1 MKKYTTVKT
10 VMKTHK
16 VKWAYKFILVLFI
29 LSLFQGWIFFHPTE
43 LDSATLT
50 SAKDLLENSRLSY
63 STTLNGDHSI
73 GATTIEITTSSQP
86 DIDTDHLF
94 PGDTVIIG
102 SGSYTVGTIVDTD
115 TFTITTGLASG
126 DNDNGD
132 PIYVRQTATH
142 TVSFTTV
149 SAVADGVIRISVPAT
164 ANDTN
169 DSDTKPDQDGFDLYG
184 VADND
189 ITCPSDGGVGSDYDF
204 ESTEGEATDAAGGGW
219 HTFQCRY
226 SGGGSSSTALTM
238 TIGDTN
244 NQSLLNPAPASGH
257 VHGKADPYT
266 IRIQNLSG
274 IAGDYAVIDSVDIKV
289 VLIEAVR
296 VTATVESSLS
306 FTIAGRASGT
316 TSCNQAA
323 DITTTV
329 YSVPFGSLAT
339 ANAFT
344 DGAHDLEVSTNAG
357 DGYSVTVG
365 ANDQMGLAGVACTG
379 DLGEANNCI
388 KDTVCDGSSCDHT
401 STNVDDWE
409 TSATN
414 GLGYSLESSDGD
426 NAEWEYD
433 SSTDGTCDGT
443 GDDFCAAQ
451 FADAEDGQTGQQI
464 MSHNGPVDSKNIY
477 VCYRIS
483 ISGTQPAGN
492 YYNTLTYIATPQF

>member
-16 VKWAYKFILVLFI
+16 VKWAYKLVLALFI

-50 SAKDLLENSRLSY
+50 NAKDVLENSRLSY

-73 GATTIEITTSSQP
+73 GATTIEITTSAQP
-86 DIDTDHLF
+86 DTDTNHLF
-94 PGDTVIIG
+94 PGDTVIID
-102 SGSYTVGTIVDTD
+102 SGSYTVSTIVDID
-115 TFTITTGLASG
+115 TFTITSGLADG
-126 DNDNGD
+126 DNGNGD

-149 SAVADGVIRISVPAT
+149 SAVADGVIRISIPAT
-164 ANDTN
+164 ENDTN

-184 VADND
+184 VADSD
-189 ITCPSDGGVGSDYDF
+189 ITCPSDGGVGSPYDF

-226 SGGGSSSTALTM
+226 SGSGSGSTALTM
-238 TIGDTN
+238 TIGSTN
-244 NQSLLNPAPASGH
+244 ELINPAPKSGH
-257 VHGKADPYT
+257 IQGKADPYT
-266 IRIQNLSG
+266 IGIQNLLG
-274 IAGDYAVIDSVDIKV
+274 IASDYAVVDSVDIKV

-306 FTIAGRASGT
+306 FTIAGRSSGS
-316 TSCNQAA
+316 TSCGQAA
-323 DITTTV
+323 NITTTV
-329 YSVPFGSLAT
+329 YSVPFGSLSA
-339 ANAFT
+339 ANTFT
-344 DGAHDLEVSTNAG
+344 NGAHDLEVSTNAA

-379 DLGEANNCI
+379 DVGEANNCI
-388 KDTVCDGSSCDHT
+388 QDTICDSPACDHT
-401 STNVDDWE
+401 STNVNDWE
-409 TSATN
+409 TAGNN
-414 GLGYSLESSDGD
+414 GLGYSLESSDGNN

-433 SSTDGTCDGT
+433 GTSGNCDGT
-443 GDDFCAAQ
+443 GEDFCAAQ
-451 FADAEDGQTGQQI
+451 FADSEDGQTGQQI
-464 MSHNGPVDSKNIY
+464 MSDNGPVDSENIY
-477 VCYRIS
+477 ICYRIS